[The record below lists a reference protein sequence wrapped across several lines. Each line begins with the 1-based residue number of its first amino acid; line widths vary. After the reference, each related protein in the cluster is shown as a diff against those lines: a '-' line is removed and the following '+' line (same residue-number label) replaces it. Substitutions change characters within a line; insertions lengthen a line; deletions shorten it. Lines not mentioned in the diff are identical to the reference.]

1 MPFLW
6 NLGCQ
11 PAKKVGRT
19 QDSVAKWSSANKIRV
34 HYGIWWHLQE
44 SRDSSL
50 MGNTQFPR
58 DRRGW
63 GGLSCPAENPKP
75 EVASV
80 SAGRWNQVLFNSRVL
95 ALSDCVCSRLIFE
108 RDRVMALM
116 FVSFITWSEG
126 ELSDSYM
133 PRWATALECKR
144 KGKAFIEYHCM
155 HWRGKASEKMLG
167 VGWGGF

>member
-19 QDSVAKWSSANKIRV
+19 QGSVAKWSSANKIRV

-63 GGLSCPAENPKP
+63 GVCPAWPRTPSLRSPQSQLGDEIKSCST
-75 EVASV
+75 VRV
-80 SAGRWNQVLFNSRVL
+80 SA
-95 ALSDCVCSRLIFE
+95 LSACVCSRLTFE

-116 FVSFITWSEG
+116 FPLSLGQKANSMIATCPG
-126 ELSDSYM
+126 ELQLLS
-133 PRWATALECKR
+133 AKE
-144 KGKAFIEYHCM
+144 KAFIEYHCM
-155 HWRGKASEKMLG
+155 HWRGKTSEKMLG